1 MMKTSP
7 ARTMDPRTARS
18 KARGRR
24 FGRILAAALGLA
36 AGLGA
41 GSGAIAAA
49 EEIAAAAE
57 GPSTGTIGAADV
69 TGPGAATATGT
80 NTSTPAQPSRALH
93 FDVFLDESP
102 IGFQR
107 FELASTADG
116 LTVESRARF
125 ELTWLRIKALDYDHH
140 DREHWRGGCLQSI
153 ESRTRQNGKDYR
165 VTGRAGAGGFTV
177 EGQEGR
183 QRLAACVGTF
193 SYWDKAQLL
202 RQTKLL
208 NSQTGEY
215 LAVATRALG
224 SGSLR
229 LGDREIAVDRYV
241 IEGEDL
247 EIHLA
252 YTRDGNE
259 WVSLDSPL
267 FAGRELRYRRRAA
280 DLEAPAAGAPS
291 PAVD

>member
-1 MMKTSP
+1 MKASP
-7 ARTMDPRTARS
+7 ARTMAPRPAGSSAR
-18 KARGRR
+18 RRR
-24 FGRILAAALGLA
+24 FGPFVVAILGLA
-36 AGLGA
+36 AGLDAGTGA
-41 GSGAIAAA
+41 FAAEEAIAAEA
-49 EEIAAAAE
+49 EVEVE
-57 GPSTGTIGAADV
+57 GTTAGTTGAK
-69 TGPGAATATGT
+69 
-80 NTSTPAQPSRALH
+80 RALH

-107 FELASTADG
+107 FELASNADG

-140 DREHWRGGCLQSI
+140 DREHWRDGCLQSI
-153 ESRTRQNGKDYR
+153 DSRTRQNGKDYR

-193 SYWDKAQLL
+193 SYWDKTQLL

-224 SGSLR
+224 RGSLR

-252 YTRDGNE
+252 YTREGSE
-259 WVSLDSPL
+259 WVALDSPI

-280 DLEAPAAGAPS
+280 DLDAPAVIVPS
-291 PAVD
+291 PPAD